1 MRVIKN
7 FIDARECDAVGARML
22 PVFNPTTGE
31 IQAEVAT
38 ATPTLFENAVR
49 SAQHG
54 FNIWSNTPVS
64 KRAKVMFSFREALS
78 SNIGELAKLISL
90 EHGKVLSDAAGEI
103 ERGLEV
109 VEFACG
115 IANHL
120 KGAYSDLASTDIDIY
135 SYREPLGVVAGI
147 TPFNFPA
154 MVPMWMFPI
163 AIACGNSFILK
174 PSERDPSAS
183 VFMAR
188 LFAEAGLPKGVFN
201 VVHGDQEIV
210 NAILTHPGIE
220 AVSFVGSTPVARYIH
235 KTATENR
242 KRVQALGGAKN
253 HAVVMPDA
261 DVEYASDHLVASAFG
276 SAGERC
282 MAVSVA
288 VTVGDIHEKIVEAVR
303 AKAQKI
309 KVGDSIDP
317 SSEMGPIVTA
327 AAKERIENLIASG
340 ISAGAKPELDGRGY
354 QVNGREKGF
363 FVGPTVLAGVEKDM
377 AVYQE
382 EIFGPVLLIMHV
394 PTLDDALELI
404 NSNLYGNGTAIFTQ
418 SGEAAR
424 TFQRGVKVGMVG
436 INVPIPV
443 PLSHYSF
450 GGWKN
455 SLFGDQHVHGSE
467 GVNFYTRPKVV
478 TSRWPHSLS
487 DSLATYNFPQSN

>member
-1 MRVIKN
+1 MRTINN
-7 FIDARECDAVGARML
+7 FIDGSECRSDGARML
-22 PVFNPTTGE
+22 PVFNPATGE
-31 IQAEVAT
+31 MQAEVAA
-38 ATPTLFENAVR
+38 ATPALFSDAVD
-49 SAQHG
+49 SARRG
-54 FNIWSNTPVS
+54 FDLWSDTPVS
-64 KRAKVMFSFREALS
+64 KRAKVMFSFREAL
-78 SNIGELAKLISL
+78 NANVGELARLISL

-115 IANHL
+115 IATHL

-154 MVPMWMFPI
+154 MVPMWMFPV

-188 LFAEAGLPKGVFN
+188 LFTEAGLPKGVFN
-201 VVHGDQEIV
+201 VVHGDREV
-210 NAILTHPGIE
+210 VDWILTHPEID

-235 KTATENR
+235 RTATENR

-261 DVEYASDHLVASAFG
+261 DIEYASDHLVASAFG

-288 VTVGDIHEKIVEAVR
+288 VTVGDIHDKVVDAVKG
-303 AKAQKI
+303 KAAKI
-309 KVGDSIDP
+309 KVGDGLDP
-317 SSEMGPIVTA
+317 SSEMGPVVTS
-327 AAKERIENLIASG
+327 AAKERIENLIESG

-354 QVNGREKGF
+354 RVNGREKGF
-363 FVGPTVLAGVEKDM
+363 FVGPTVLDEVEKDM
-377 AVYQE
+377 AVYRE
-382 EIFGPVLLIMHV
+382 EIFGPVLSVVHV
-394 PTLDDALELI
+394 DTLDDALKLI
-404 NSNLYGNGTAIFTQ
+404 NSNPYGNGTAIFTR

-436 INVPIPV
+436 VNVPIPV

-487 DSLATYNFPQSN
+487 DSFATYSFPQSS